1 MSDNK
6 SELSCFGELPN
17 ERRAG
22 NRAATVFRPVLI
34 ETDEFAGFCL
44 VRNLS
49 PNGLMG
55 VVYTQFV
62 EGLPVSIQ
70 FNQDLVVPSMV
81 MWSQDGR
88 VGVRFDEAID
98 VSTVL
103 VDLAKKTIEGKLA
116 RSPRVQVQ
124 CDGVLSIDDR
134 SLSIT
139 VLDISQRGIKVRA
152 SFVRPGDEV
161 LVRLRGLELRKAVVR
176 WTQDGTVGM
185 NFVRPLGFEEL
196 AEWVI
201 RQQTGR
207 APAVSYLIQT

>member
-55 VVYTQFV
+55 VVYTQFA